1 MSKRQKKPQPPSD
14 IEELWYRA
22 HKSAERM
29 TKILTMRAP
38 KQIIK
43 GEIDLLSDRVQW
55 LLDALNRRSN

>member
-1 MSKRQKKPQPPSD
+1 MSKPKKKPQPPSD

-29 TKILTMRAP
+29 ANILKMRAP

-43 GEIDLLSDRVQW
+43 GEIDLLSERIQW